1 MHAASTPLQK
11 VPDTLEGGHLC
22 YVGHATVLVELDGV
36 RLLTDPMLRGRVFHL
51 RRHGAVAADA
61 YSGVDAVL
69 ISHAHWDHLDPRSL
83 ALLGPGLR
91 LVVPRGV
98 ARILRRRRVGEIVEV
113 DVGESAD
120 VGGLTVTATP
130 AEHDAGRGPLGV
142 DAPALGYVISGSK
155 RIYFAGDTDLFPGMA
170 GLAPLDVALLPV
182 AGWGPRLPPGHLNA
196 RRAAEALRLL
206 EPRTAVPIH
215 WGTYSLVTKRRATTT
230 EAREP
235 AEEFKRLA
243 GELAPNVDVRVL
255 GVGETLDF

>member
-1 MHAASTPLQK
+1 VAS
-11 VPDTLEGGHLC
+11 VG

-51 RRHGAVAADA
+51 RRHGAVPADA
-61 YSGVDAVL
+61 YSGIDAVL

-83 ALLGPGLR
+83 AQLGPRLR

-98 ARILRRRRVGEIVEV
+98 ARILRRRRFQEIVELEAGEAV
-113 DVGESAD
+113 DVD
-120 VGGLTVTATP
+120 GLTVTATP

-142 DAPALGYVISGSK
+142 NAPALGYVISGST

-170 GLAPLDVALLPV
+170 ELAPLDVALLPV
-182 AGWGPRLPPGHLNA
+182 AGWGPRLPPGHLDA

-215 WGTYSLVTKRRATTT
+215 WGTYSLVTKRRASAA
-230 EAREP
+230 EEREP

-243 GELAPNVDVRVL
+243 AELAPEVDVHVL
-255 GVGETLDF
+255 AVGETLDL